1 MKNNDKR
8 IIYIYI
14 YFQQFVSPFFHSRQ
28 RQNDAAHVS
37 FFCSNRYQVSA
48 IHRSPEWK
56 NCRDIYKKKK
66 NTITIFFQQFVSS
79 FLTRIATKVRGK
91 KKERVGGRK
100 KKSKAKSL
108 IEYQYL
114 RLSRKLNGYIQEG

>member
-8 IIYIYI
+8 IIYISNNSFHRFFIHVNDKTTQHTFRFFAAIGIKYQRYI
-14 YFQQFVSPFFHSRQ
+14 VPL
-28 RQNDAAHVS
+28 NGKIV
-37 FFCSNRYQVSA
+37 
-48 IHRSPEWK
+48 E
-56 NCRDIYKKKK
+56 IYTKKKK